1 MPVQIQRWRFFK
13 MLSLALIIVCGC
25 DSTSADRPGLADE
38 PVRIV
43 CGPMTGPMLDT
54 TLGFLLPVPEHFQPL
69 SDPPTE
75 LYGFDSQSGL
85 NMSIEPGPTD
95 SIDKEKWLL
104 LSVRHPSAVLLEFRM
119 RTSEEANGMSIYGY
133 AIIKEEHA
141 LFVTSSKVV
150 DLASLL
156 DCLVAR

>member
-1 MPVQIQRWRFFK
+1 MPVQIRRRLFFK
-13 MLSLALIIVCGC
+13 ISSLALITVCGC
-25 DSTSADRPGLADE
+25 DSASTDRTELADE

-43 CGPMTGPMLDT
+43 CGTKTGPMLDT
-54 TLGFLLPVPEHFQPL
+54 TLGFLLPVPEYFRPL

-85 NMSIEPGPTD
+85 NMTIEPGPTD

-104 LSVRHPSAVLLEFRM
+104 LSVKHSSAALLEFRM

-141 LFVTSSKVV
+141 LFVTSSKDV
-150 DLASLL
+150 DLTSLL
-156 DCLVAR
+156 DCLVAT